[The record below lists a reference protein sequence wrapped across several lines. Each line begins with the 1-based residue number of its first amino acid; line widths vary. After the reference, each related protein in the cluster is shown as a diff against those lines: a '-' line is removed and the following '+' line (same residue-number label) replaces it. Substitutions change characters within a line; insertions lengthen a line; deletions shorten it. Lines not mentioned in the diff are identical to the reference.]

1 LLTPK
6 KFLSYQNETN
16 KAAGETEED
25 RKREKN
31 MEERERE
38 RERVRVREILRLR
51 GEYFVKK

>member
-6 KFLSYQNETN
+6 KLLSYQNETN

-31 MEERERE
+31 MEENRERE
-38 RERVRVREILRLR
+38 RVREILRLR
-51 GEYFVKK
+51 GEYFLKK